1 MTFVSLVLTYQKWGF
16 CTEGVQG
23 SMFPSVVD
31 FWRHL
36 CFPRQEKNLFSRH
49 VRMIYSFIPLR
60 QWNNSH
66 VPLEQLLFRE
76 ITTLSISL
84 FAAFNQHMKEHG
96 GSIVNI
102 IVDMFKGFPSMR
114 WKCLFNF
121 QVWNTNQFFWTKNE
135 AYCFSFSPSGA
146 ARAGVENLT
155 MSLALEWASSGVR
168 INCVA
173 PVSQMTLSSVF
184 HLFRKQ
190 TNIHTKCSTL
200 QGSSI
205 YSDTAAKNY
214 GAWDVFGLQVPRIP
228 AKRLGTT
235 EEVCAEHSSQVTT
248 HSFKLSQ
255 KTRSLISVEAAWRV
269 WRNNHHLMLCQQ
281 VRFVSVKAERPYR
294 HVTVTT
300 VTSGSAS
307 QKGGGAPWRQ
317 HVHDSIRPSR
327 LRRARPKK
335 QQDFSVRRTPWGL
348 GGVHDDDGNAT
359 FQNSFIRLRSFNRS
373 QGRCAFSCLL
383 RPHSWLEKQ
392 SKWKEANISTHRLY
406 PGKFQVRGLLLAK
419 HRNLILLVFVRSDHP
434 GDNFELSGDPEKC
447 SSAFRFLISLLLADH
462 KKFPQ
467 YKWEDDAEDSWWI
480 LTSLE
485 QCQHSSCRSS
495 AVNVSIISNSEN
507 AFLPTKSFHATI
519 TVFLSQYLVPT
530 RLNCS
535 CTSLEWCWNF
545 WRNELRLFSLR
556 PSIWNKTHYNRHW
569 TFMRIKKRLLC
580 SNGHE
585 FVLTIGEWSSS
596 EPCDQVSVAQWEE
609 VMKGPG
615 KRRVWGQWARST
627 SAVLSFS
634 WQCKAAINLQGI
646 QCPRSAFF
654 LRSQTAELF
663 GQAVEVENVNIY
675 RVYVERRVI
684 GGDWGRNPQ
693 IVALSD
699 TFNLDVGGPRQG
711 VNVPGVVFLK
721 LSKNVWV
728 KLRLP
733 QQILRLRKTVVLLT
747 KAR

>member
-327 LRRARPKK
+327 LRRAWPKDRSGT
-335 QQDFSVRRTPWGL
+335 QRL
-348 GGVHDDDGNAT
+348 GRAGHT
-359 FQNSFIRLRSFNRS
+359 ITNR
-373 QGRCAFSCLL
+373 
-383 RPHSWLEKQ
+383 E
-392 SKWKEANISTHRLY
+392 
-406 PGKFQVRGLLLAK
+406 GLLLNW
-419 HRNLILLVFVRSDHP
+419 RNGQLFYCHVCTQLQIPMVLSAGRAAYLSDGASLSLWLQIEEGPPSTPKMGNYGFSPFCNSKPFFFFFFLSFCLLFFFFSP
-434 GDNFELSGDPEKC
+434 PKM
-447 SSAFRFLISLLLADH
+447 LLL
-462 KKFPQ
+462 F
-467 YKWEDDAEDSWWI
+467 YFYISGCFMSFGSMYFEGAE
-480 LTSLE
+480 
-485 QCQHSSCRSS
+485 
-495 AVNVSIISNSEN
+495 NVSIHDRM
-507 AFLPTKSFHATI
+507 AVFVQVLVVHTHLPWTYPVSCCTQRKSH
-519 TVFLSQYLVPT
+519 LSVY
-530 RLNCS
+530 S
-535 CTSLEWCWNF
+535 F
-545 WRNELRLFSLR
+545 
-556 PSIWNKTHYNRHW
+556 
-569 TFMRIKKRLLC
+569 
-580 SNGHE
+580 
-585 FVLTIGEWSSS
+585 LTI
-596 EPCDQVSVAQWEE
+596 
-609 VMKGPG
+609 
-615 KRRVWGQWARST
+615 
-627 SAVLSFS
+627 
-634 WQCKAAINLQGI
+634 
-646 QCPRSAFF
+646 
-654 LRSQTAELF
+654 F
-663 GQAVEVENVNIY
+663 GSHVFCLIY
-675 RVYVERRVI
+675 RRF
-684 GGDWGRNPQ
+684 D
-693 IVALSD
+693 AD
-699 TFNLDVGGPRQG
+699 TRPCF
-711 VNVPGVVFLK
+711 
-721 LSKNVWV
+721 
-728 KLRLP
+728 
-733 QQILRLRKTVVLLT
+733 TT
-747 KAR
+747 